1 MQWGRKL
8 IVTDHYIQQNAAIC
22 TQIQSAQTCVK
33 SSVNTSTHSGVNNC
47 RYLLQRREQWCEAS
61 PQILK
66 ALSVSGT
73 ANRKSNL
80 LCHTETCL
88 TTLNNCTAALER
100 AVFLLSNEGL
110 QGREQGCVCFVSVCV
125 FFVCAC
131 IYVHTVCMS
140 GDCTKCQHIYLY
152 YTEISGRGMKKI
164 LFWSNHVPLL
174 LALLPHH
181 STAIYWFIESACCL
195 SSVSSSRFEAV
206 IWFNN
211 AEAGWR
217 KKIPVPGPRH

>member
-1 MQWGRKL
+1 M
-8 IVTDHYIQQNAAIC
+8 IVTHHYVQRKTLLSAHRYTA
-22 TQIQSAQTCVK
+22 TQACVK

-47 RYLLQRREQWCEAS
+47 RYLSQRREQWREAS

-110 QGREQGCVCFVSVCV
+110 QGRELGRVCFVSVCV
-125 FFVCAC
+125 FCVCVIRVSGLLYVC
-131 IYVHTVCMS
+131 VNIY
-140 GDCTKCQHIYLY
+140 KCAA
-152 YTEISGRGMKKI
+152 GR
-164 LFWSNHVPLL
+164 
-174 LALLPHH
+174 
-181 STAIYWFIESACCL
+181 
-195 SSVSSSRFEAV
+195 
-206 IWFNN
+206 
-211 AEAGWR
+211 
-217 KKIPVPGPRH
+217 

>member
-1 MQWGRKL
+1 MHSIKFFNTDHNAPLHGSPLSIKPDFTEMQWERKL
-8 IVTDHYIQQNAAIC
+8 IVTDHYIQQNAAIS

-47 RYLLQRREQWCEAS
+47 RYLLQRREQWCKAS

-88 TTLNNCTAALER
+88 TTLNNCTATLER

-110 QGREQGCVCFVSVCV
+110 QGRERGWVCVLCLYVCFI
-125 FFVCAC
+125 CAC
-131 IYVHTVCMS
+131 IYLHTVYVTSVCIPCVS
-140 GDCTKCQHIYLY
+140 IYNCA
-152 YTEISGRGMKKI
+152 TQR
-164 LFWSNHVPLL
+164 
-174 LALLPHH
+174 
-181 STAIYWFIESACCL
+181 
-195 SSVSSSRFEAV
+195 
-206 IWFNN
+206 
-211 AEAGWR
+211 
-217 KKIPVPGPRH
+217 

>member
-1 MQWGRKL
+1 MPLCFILCYQRSVQGLKLFCTDYNRPLSLKTSINQGGFQWNAVR
-8 IVTDHYIQQNAAIC
+8 IFVTHHYVAQNTAIS
-22 TQIQSAQTCVK
+22 TQIGGTQACIK

-47 RYLLQRREQWCEAS
+47 RYLLQHREQWRESS

-110 QGREQGCVCFVSVCV
+110 QGKEHGTMCFISVCV
-125 FFVCAC
+125 CLRMCVWL
-131 IYVHTVCMS
+131 YVRTGVICNVRAQ
-140 GDCTKCQHIYLY
+140 GLY
-152 YTEISGRGMKKI
+152 TYVGI
-164 LFWSNHVPLL
+164 
-174 LALLPHH
+174 
-181 STAIYWFIESACCL
+181 
-195 SSVSSSRFEAV
+195 
-206 IWFNN
+206 
-211 AEAGWR
+211 
-217 KKIPVPGPRH
+217 